1 MGLLDTA
8 DVFALS
14 NIPTLLPAQLD
25 SLLVISQESGKVVQM
40 SRSGTIMSSLTLL
53 PSAGDLLSI
62 PDIQNEGITMDLNGT
77 LYIVNENGGGDIN
90 HPELWVYTAIPE
102 PSTYAAI
109 IGALTFGAI
118 VINRRRKATAGT
130 V

>member
-1 MGLLDTA
+1 
-8 DVFALS
+8 
-14 NIPTLLPAQLD
+14 LD
-25 SLLVISQESGKVVQM
+25 SLLVISQESGRIVQM
-40 SRSGTIMSSLTLL
+40 SRTGTLMSSLTLL
-53 PSAGDLLSI
+53 ASPGDLLSI
-62 PDIQNEGITMDLNGT
+62 PDIQNEGITMDLNGV
-77 LYIVNENGGGDIN
+77 LYVVNENGGGSIN
-90 HPELWVYTAIPE
+90 NPELWVYSPIPE